1 MTKNTQ
7 STRQGVCIK
16 KLKHKISEVEMKSYY
31 YVGYGRDNHGIVS
44 TIDSWKRL
52 NGGKRLSKSQLKLL
66 QMKLYKV
73 VKNAG

>member
-1 MTKNTQ
+1 
-7 STRQGVCIK
+7 
-16 KLKHKISEVEMKSYY
+16 MKSYY
-31 YVGYGRDNHGIVS
+31 YVGYGRNNHGIVS

-66 QMKLYKV
+66 QMKVYKV